1 MRRRDE
7 PYVHS
12 DLMRA
17 AQALKFLV
25 LQEPQEPTLKRK
37 RHIAD
42 LVEKYHSPFCRL
54 DLTFLHVG
62 CSGERATF
70 MPEQLIFNDAPVR
83 PRN

>member
-1 MRRRDE
+1 MRCYDE
-7 PYVHS
+7 PYIHP

-25 LQEPQEPTLKRK
+25 LQESQEPALKKK

-42 LVEKYHSPFCRL
+42 LVEKHRSPFCRL
-54 DLTFLHVG
+54 DLAFLHMG

-70 MPEQLIFNDAPVR
+70 MPEQLIFQ
-83 PRN
+83 